1 MARFARL
8 TQFFSF
14 LAVACLATFL
24 STLSTEV
31 ASAQAT
37 SQQTEGLDEAQALTS
52 PVAFVYVGSSPS
64 TNTYQID
71 GFAVAPN
78 GELTP
83 VPESPFVAN
92 ALGGIA
98 VSGQHLFATNTIDI
112 YSFAIEA
119 DGSLRKVSTVNAR
132 QFNGAACGGPSPLF
146 VSHAGTILYDVD
158 NYGSQ
163 CANNTYQAF
172 TIESSGKLS
181 YLGMTSAASPVFNT
195 PLSFLG
201 NNKYGYSSSCY
212 HYSAGIYEF
221 SRSTTGALTLSGNAA
236 RTPTA
241 ASGDFYCTYLTAA
254 DPTNHVAISVQQL
267 SGSTWATVGSPQLAT
282 YTAGTSGHLTTKS
295 TFSNMPHTAV
305 QFVTD
310 LKMSPSGKL
319 LAVAGSAGLQVF
331 HFNGSDPITHYTA
344 RLTTDSIDQ
353 MFWDNANHLYAISRS
368 TNKLFV
374 FTITPYSA
382 KQAPGSP
389 YTITVPMNIAVLP
402 KS

>member
-24 STLSTEV
+24 STEV
-31 ASAQAT
+31 TSAQAA
-37 SQQTEGLDEAQALTS
+37 SQQTEGIDEGQALAA

-71 GFAVAPN
+71 GFAVASN
-78 GELTP
+78 GELTL
-83 VPESPFVAN
+83 VPESPVAAN

-98 VSGQHLFATNTIDI
+98 VSGQHLFATNTINI
-112 YSFAIEA
+112 YSFSIEA

-132 QFNGAACGGPSPLF
+132 QYNGAACGGPSPLF
-146 VSHAGTILYDVD
+146 VSHSGAILYDVD

-163 CANNTYQAF
+163 CANNTYQSF
-172 TIESSGKLS
+172 TIESSGELK

-201 NNKYGYSSSCY
+201 NNKFGYSSSCY

-221 SRSTTGALTLSGNAA
+221 SRSITGALTLSGNAA
-236 RTPTA
+236 GTPTPG
-241 ASGDFYCTYLTAA
+241 SGNFYCTFLTAA

-282 YTAGTSGHLTTKS
+282 YTAGLSGHLTTKS

-331 HFNGSDPITHYTA
+331 HFNGSYPITHYTA

-374 FTITPYSA
+374 FTITPYGV

-389 YTITVPMNIAVLP
+389 YTITTPMNIAVLP